1 MFPSNLCFFLFAG
14 QNQKRNAT
22 SRENSE
28 RPATAHNKG
37 SIYYRFHFN
46 LNTQNWRHDWVQLHP
61 SNLLTISTIYLIT
74 SFPCMAAGMASISSE
89 DSCTLADICLAGAFI
104 LPFARNKLF
113 QKEGMKMKC
122 GGFRGPYSA
131 GITASKYSAN
141 KKYKRA
147 STINITMRLLAGNVP
162 LVVRLSKCRPSRSTA

>member
-61 SNLLTISTIYLIT
+61 SNLLTISTILLINCSKFHLIIKKIICRRIT
-74 SFPCMAAGMASISSE
+74 IQKTVIS
-89 DSCTLADICLAGAFI
+89 DACCLQVS
-104 LPFARNKLF
+104 LDVF
-113 QKEGMKMKC
+113 QNL
-122 GGFRGPYSA
+122 GFRSA
-131 GITASKYSAN
+131 FVDQ
-141 KKYKRA
+141 
-147 STINITMRLLAGNVP
+147 LLLKIRCFGFIET
-162 LVVRLSKCRPSRSTA
+162 R